1 MRKVVKIDIETK
13 ICMERFTCIVFDLNI
28 ISEFVP
34 DNFTEVY

>member
-13 ICMERFTCIVFDLNI
+13 ICMKRFMCIVFDLNI
-28 ISEFVP
+28 ISEFVL